1 MSGAEKR
8 TASNG
13 RLSRKNGARV
23 CCICG
28 RRYAGFGN
36 NADPVKHG
44 RCCDD
49 CNIAIVIPARLARS
63 IFIDEI

>member
-1 MSGAEKR
+1 MSGAKKH
-8 TASNG
+8 TAANG

-23 CCICG
+23 CCIC
-28 RRYAGFGN
+28 RRHYTGFGN
-36 NADPVKHG
+36 NAEPVKRG